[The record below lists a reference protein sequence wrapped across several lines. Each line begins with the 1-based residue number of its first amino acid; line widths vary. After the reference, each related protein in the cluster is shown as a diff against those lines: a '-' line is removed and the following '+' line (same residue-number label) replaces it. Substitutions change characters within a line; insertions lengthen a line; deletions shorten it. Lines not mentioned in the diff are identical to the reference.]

1 MSCYS
6 LPSWQN
12 DRREFPVAP
21 EQVIIEK
28 LTNIAIAFMKL
39 RSFFLVLASFVL
51 ITLLVAGGAFYWIIA
66 QSPIKSLSLGR
77 VTDPTAALFI
87 PRQSPVVLSL
97 LANPDRIEA
106 FSEIAVPLRQR
117 GRDRRRFDRLK
128 TSLLSNRNINYE
140 QDIQP
145 WLGEEVTFALT
156 SPDYDRNPEN
166 GSQLGYIVVASSRDP
181 DAAREFLQR
190 LYSRDAI
197 ASESELTF
205 ETYKGVKLIYRRNTA
220 ENRYTSASA
229 VIGDRFVIFANHP
242 KVLRSALNNVQAANL
257 SLESAP
263 GYQKALNIIKSP
275 RIGVGVVN
283 LPALAAWIAKTPLP
297 PELEQTLTLSLN
309 ADRQGLV
316 AETALAGL
324 LSDTTVPPTLSS
336 PVPALDYIPQSAIL
350 SAAGSDL
357 EQLWEQV
364 AESLTPQNG
373 FAPLI
378 DQGIVSLNENL
389 GIDVTQEIFSWTE
402 GEYALALLPNSQW
415 LFVAENT
422 TPETEDAIAHL
433 DTLAEDQ
440 GLSLNQ
446 ITIGDR
452 PITVWTKLS
461 PTTQNGIPD
470 LQTEVKGVH
479 TTIGN
484 YELFSNNLGGLE
496 LVFQDQDPSILDK
509 PDFRDAIAQLPKNNN
524 GYLYIDWP
532 QTQPFIDRNIPLFR
546 LIEFVGKPVF
556 DSLHSFTLSSRGRE
570 NGINRAS
577 IFFDVKD

>member
-1 MSCYS
+1 M
-6 LPSWQN
+6 
-12 DRREFPVAP
+12 
-21 EQVIIEK
+21 
-28 LTNIAIAFMKL
+28 AIAFMKL
-39 RSFFLVLASFVL
+39 RSFFLVLASLVL
-51 ITLLVAGGAFYWIIA
+51 ITLLIAGGGFYWILA
-66 QSPIKSLSLGR
+66 QSPVKSLSLGR
-77 VTDPTAALFI
+77 VANPTAALFI

-106 FSEIAVPLRQR
+106 FSEVAVPLRQR

-128 TSLLSNRNINYE
+128 DSLLANTNINYE

-156 SPDYDRNPEN
+156 SSDYDRNPEN
-166 GSQLGYIVVASSRDP
+166 GAQLGYIVVASSRDQV
-181 DAAREFLQR
+181 AAREFLQR

-197 ASESELTF
+197 ASESELVF

-229 VIGDRFVIFANHP
+229 VIGDRFVMFANHP

-257 SLESAP
+257 NLENAP
-263 GYQKALNIIKSP
+263 GYQKALNVIKSP

-283 LPALAAWIAKTPLP
+283 LPALAAWIAKKPLP

-324 LSDTTVPPTLSS
+324 LSDTTVPPALSS
-336 PVPALDYIPQSAIL
+336 PVQALDYIPQSAIL
-350 SAAGSDL
+350 SAAGTDL
-357 EQLWEQV
+357 KQLWAQV
-364 AESLTPQNG
+364 DESLTPQNG

-378 DQGIVSLNENL
+378 KQAIASLNENL

-402 GEYALALLPNSQW
+402 GEYALAFLPDSQW

-422 TPETEDAIAHL
+422 TTETKDAIAHL
-433 DTLAEDQ
+433 DTLAIDQ

-446 ITIGDR
+446 INIGDR
-452 PITVWTKLS
+452 PITVWTKLF

-470 LQTEVKGVH
+470 LQTEVNGVH
-479 TTIGN
+479 TQIGN
-484 YELFSNNLGGLE
+484 YELFSNTLGGLE

-532 QTQPFIDRNIPLFR
+532 QTQPFIDRNLPLFR